1 MKAVLLAGGHATRLW
16 PVTKNRAKP
25 LLPIG
30 DRPIIDRLV
39 EDIEADE
46 VIISTNEKY
55 AEDFR
60 DYADEFDRDVTV
72 SVESQGTEE
81 EKPGTIG
88 ALIQLLDRQEIDE
101 DLMVVAGDNLFSFDP
116 MDFASF
122 SKDRDGVSLV
132 AYDLDN
138 REEASQYG
146 VVDVEGSDVKGFVE
160 KPDDPP
166 SSLVSTAVYYFPRDH
181 LDAFE
186 RYESFHRN
194 HTDIPAEQYLDEP
207 GRLIQWAVDNT
218 QVNAYSF
225 DGHWFD
231 IGTPKGYI
239 NSCQQVLDGQHI
251 EGDTHDSKVQDSV
264 VMDGATIRESKVTS
278 SIVFPGAEIHSSE
291 LERSVID
298 RDASVTETELESSV
312 VGQHSKI
319 S

>member
-1 MKAVLLAGGHATRLW
+1 MKTVLLAGGHATRLW

-30 DRPIIDRLV
+30 DRPIIDYLV
-39 EDIEADE
+39 QDIEANE
-46 VIISTNEKY
+46 VVISTNEKY

-60 DYADEFDRDVTV
+60 NYANEFDRDVTV

-88 ALIQLLDRQEIDE
+88 ALIQLLNRQEIDE
-101 DLMVVAGDNLFSFDP
+101 DLMVIAGDNLFSFDP

-122 SKDRDGVSLV
+122 SEDRDGVSLV
-132 AYDLDN
+132 AYDLDS

-146 VVDVEGSDVKGFVE
+146 VVDVEGSEVRGFVE
-160 KPDDPP
+160 KPDNPP
-166 SSLVSTAVYYFPRDH
+166 SSLVSTAVYYFPREH

-186 RYESFHRN
+186 RYESFHRD
-194 HTDIPAEQYLDEP
+194 HTDMPAEQYLDEP

-239 NSCQQVLDGQHI
+239 DACQQVLEGQHI
-251 EGDTHDSKVQDSV
+251 EGETHDSEVQDSV
-264 VMDGATIRESKVTS
+264 VMDGATIRDSEVTS
-278 SIVFPGAEIHSSE
+278 SIVFPGADIHGSE

-298 RDASVTETELESSV
+298 RDASVKEKDLESSV
-312 VGQHSKI
+312 VGQYSTI